1 MKKRCLLTFLSFLLL
16 ITVIASQTA
25 ITKVIRTA
33 SAETISA
40 GTTQNN
46 KIKYVDSSG
55 NALSSV
61 EINKIHTFLN
71 LLKTTKGCVVYAN
84 EIARTNHI
92 EGNIIVNNVNVPT
105 SLVIT
110 RVKDLNPDVYSYV
123 GNTTASIQLSDN
135 GKIFLGSKIQITK
148 PNGNQSI
155 INGGYS
161 NNISAISLSGEDTKK
176 NEKMILNT
184 LANISKT
191 GSTIK
196 SIADTSFFGNSTN
209 SFQSVN
215 SLLENGVVS
224 KGDVISIN
232 INYNEILNNEGSF
245 GNLINSNPG
254 VTVIVNVIFP
264 SSAPKDININKAFSS
279 NVKIP
284 TEFNPKSSY
293 IIWNFGDFAGNITIN
308 EEMLGIIVAPNAN
321 VYQAAG
327 NLNGQIISNI
337 AGNNGELHQV
347 TFREEEKEEEKTTPE
362 ETTPSESESSSPEE
376 TTPSETESTSI
387 EETTPSETESTSIE
401 ETTPAES
408 ESTSI
413 EETTPAESESI
424 SKEETTPSKTES
436 VSREETTKATEKESE
451 TQTLSQTT
459 EFSSEEETTVTPTK
473 PSSPSTGDNSIAY
486 FLMFLLIASV
496 IVGLIS
502 YAGFKKNDNK

>member
-25 ITKVIRTA
+25 ITKVIRTT

-110 RVKDLNPDVYSYV
+110 RVKDLNPDDYSYV

-148 PNGNQSI
+148 PNGNQTI

-161 NNISAISLSGEDTKK
+161 NNISAISLSEEDTKK

-184 LANISKT
+184 LDNISKT
-191 GSTIK
+191 GSAIK
-196 SIADTSFFGNSTN
+196 SIADTSFFENSTN
-209 SFQSVN
+209 SFQSLN
-215 SLLENGVVS
+215 SLLENGVVL

-232 INYNEILNNEGSF
+232 IDYNEILNNEGAF

-254 VTVIVNVIFP
+254 VTVIVNVIFS
-264 SSAPKDININKAFSS
+264 SSAPKDININKAFSL
-279 NVKIP
+279 NVKVP

-347 TFREEEKEEEKTTPE
+347 TFRDENVEEPSTPE
-362 ETTPSESESSSPEE
+362 ETTSSKQETSSP
-376 TTPSETESTSI
+376 
-387 EETTPSETESTSIE
+387 
-401 ETTPAES
+401 
-408 ESTSI
+408 

-473 PSSPSTGDNSIAY
+473 PSSPSTGDNSTAY
-486 FLMFLLIASV
+486 LLVFLLIASV
-496 IVGLIS
+496 MVGLIS

>member
-1 MKKRCLLTFLSFLLL
+1 MKKRCLLTFLPFLLL

-40 GTTQNN
+40 GTTHTN
-46 KIKYVDSSG
+46 KIKYVDSGG
-55 NALSSV
+55 NTLSSA
-61 EINKIHTFLN
+61 EINKIHTFFN

-110 RVKDLNPDVYSYV
+110 RVKDLNPDDYSYV

-148 PNGNQSI
+148 PNGNQTV

-161 NNISAISLSGEDTKK
+161 NNISAISLSEEDTNK

-191 GSTIK
+191 GSAVK
-196 SIADTSFFGNSTN
+196 SIVDTNFFEDSTN

-232 INYNEILNNEGSF
+232 INYNEILNNEGVF

-279 NVKIP
+279 NVKVP
-284 TEFNPKSSY
+284 TEFNLKSSY

-347 TFREEEKEEEKTTPE
+347 TFREEKKDEEKTTPE

-387 EETTPSETESTSIE
+387 EETTPSETESISNE
-401 ETTPAES
+401 ETTPV
-408 ESTSI
+408 
-413 EETTPAESESI
+413 ETDSA
-424 SKEETTPSKTES
+424 SKEETTPSETKS
-436 VSREETTKATEKESE
+436 VSREETTKSTEKESE
-451 TQTLSQTT
+451 TQTVPQTK
-459 EFSSEEETTVTPTK
+459 EFSSKEESTTTPIK
-473 PSSPSTGDNSIAY
+473 PSSPKTGDNSTAY
-486 FLMFLLIASV
+486 LLVFLLIASV

-502 YAGFKKNDNK
+502 YEGFKKNDNK

>member
-25 ITKVIRTA
+25 ITKVIRTT

-55 NALSSV
+55 NALSSI

-110 RVKDLNPDVYSYV
+110 RVKNLNPDDYSYV

-148 PNGNQSI
+148 PNGNQTI

-161 NNISAISLSGEDTKK
+161 NNISAISLSEKDTKK

-184 LANISKT
+184 LDNISKT
-191 GSTIK
+191 GSAIK
-196 SIADTSFFGNSTN
+196 SIADTSFFENSTN

-232 INYNEILNNEGSF
+232 IDYNEILNNEGAF

-254 VTVIVNVIFP
+254 VTVIVNVIFS
-264 SSAPKDININKAFSS
+264 SSAPKDININKAFSL
-279 NVKIP
+279 NVKVP

-347 TFREEEKEEEKTTPE
+347 TFRDENVEEPSTPE
-362 ETTPSESESSSPEE
+362 ETTSSPEE
-376 TTPSETESTSI
+376 TTPSETESITHEKTTPSETESI
-387 EETTPSETESTSIE
+387 SKEETTPFETESVSKEETTPSETES
-401 ETTPAES
+401 
-408 ESTSI
+408 
-413 EETTPAESESI
+413 I
-424 SKEETTPSKTES
+424 SKEETTKVTE
-436 VSREETTKATEKESE
+436 REKEI
-451 TQTLSQTT
+451 QTVPRTT
-459 EFSSEEETTVTPTK
+459 EIYSEEETTTTK
-473 PSSPSTGDNSIAY
+473 PNPSSPKTGDTSISY
-486 FLMFLLIASV
+486 LIIFLLIASAT
-496 IVGLIS
+496 VGLIS
-502 YAGFKKNDNK
+502 YAGFNNDKNK

>member
-110 RVKDLNPDVYSYV
+110 RVKDLNPDDYSYV

-148 PNGNQSI
+148 PNGNQTI

-161 NNISAISLSGEDTKK
+161 NNISAINLSEKDTKK

-184 LANISKT
+184 LDNISKT
-191 GSTIK
+191 GSAIK
-196 SIADTSFFGNSTN
+196 SIADTSFFENSTN

-232 INYNEILNNEGSF
+232 IDYNEILNNEGAF

-254 VTVIVNVIFP
+254 VTVIVNVIFS
-264 SSAPKDININKAFSS
+264 SSAPKDININKAFSL
-279 NVKIP
+279 NVKVP

-347 TFREEEKEEEKTTPE
+347 TFRDENVEEPSTPE
-362 ETTPSESESSSPEE
+362 ETTSSPEE
-376 TTPSETESTSI
+376 TTPSETESITHEKTTPSETESI
-387 EETTPSETESTSIE
+387 SKEETTPFETESVSKEETTPSETES
-401 ETTPAES
+401 
-408 ESTSI
+408 
-413 EETTPAESESI
+413 I
-424 SKEETTPSKTES
+424 SKEETTKVTE
-436 VSREETTKATEKESE
+436 REKEI
-451 TQTLSQTT
+451 QTVPRTT
-459 EFSSEEETTVTPTK
+459 EIYSEEETTTTK
-473 PSSPSTGDNSIAY
+473 PNPSSPKTGDTSISY
-486 FLMFLLIASV
+486 LIIFLLIASAT
-496 IVGLIS
+496 VGLIS
-502 YAGFKKNDNK
+502 YAGFNNDKNK

>member
-25 ITKVIRTA
+25 ITKVIRTT

-110 RVKDLNPDVYSYV
+110 RVKDLNPDDYSYV

-148 PNGNQSI
+148 PNGNQTI

-161 NNISAISLSGEDTKK
+161 NNISAINLSEKDTKK

-184 LANISKT
+184 LDNISKT
-191 GSTIK
+191 GSAIK
-196 SIADTSFFGNSTN
+196 SIADTSFFENSTN

-215 SLLENGVVS
+215 SLLENGIVS
-224 KGDVISIN
+224 KGDIISIN
-232 INYNEILNNEGSF
+232 IDYNEILNNEGAF

-254 VTVIVNVIFP
+254 VTVIVNVIFS
-264 SSAPKDININKAFSS
+264 SSAPKDININKAFSL
-279 NVKIP
+279 NV
-284 TEFNPKSSY
+284 F
-293 IIWNFGDFAGNITIN
+293 
-308 EEMLGIIVAPNAN
+308 
-321 VYQAAG
+321 
-327 NLNGQIISNI
+327 
-337 AGNNGELHQV
+337 
-347 TFREEEKEEEKTTPE
+347 
-362 ETTPSESESSSPEE
+362 
-376 TTPSETESTSI
+376 
-387 EETTPSETESTSIE
+387 
-401 ETTPAES
+401 
-408 ESTSI
+408 
-413 EETTPAESESI
+413 
-424 SKEETTPSKTES
+424 
-436 VSREETTKATEKESE
+436 
-451 TQTLSQTT
+451 
-459 EFSSEEETTVTPTK
+459 
-473 PSSPSTGDNSIAY
+473 PSSTISGTSSMLRSLRSLTQSLHILYGI
-486 FLMFLLIASV
+486 LVILLV
-496 IVGLIS
+496 I
-502 YAGFKKNDNK
+502 

>member
-16 ITVIASQTA
+16 ITVIASKTA
-25 ITKVIRTA
+25 IAKVIRTT

-55 NALSSV
+55 NALSSI

-110 RVKDLNPDVYSYV
+110 RVKDLNPDDYSYV

-148 PNGNQSI
+148 PNGNQTI

-161 NNISAISLSGEDTKK
+161 NNISAISLSEEETVK

-191 GSTIK
+191 GSAIK
-196 SIADTSFFGNSTN
+196 SIADTNFFGNSTN

-232 INYNEILNNEGSF
+232 IDYNEILNNEGVF

-264 SSAPKDININKAFSS
+264 SSTPKDININKAFSS

-347 TFREEEKEEEKTTPE
+347 TFREEEKEEESSTPE
-362 ETTPSESESSSPEE
+362 ETTPSESESSSPGE

-387 EETTPSETESTSIE
+387 EETTPVETDST
-401 ETTPAES
+401 
-408 ESTSI
+408 
-413 EETTPAESESI
+413 
-424 SKEETTPSKTES
+424 SKEETTSSETES
-436 VSREETTKATEKESE
+436 VSREETTKSTEKESE
-451 TQTLSQTT
+451 TQTVPQTT
-459 EFSSEEETTVTPTK
+459 EFSSEEESTTTPIK
-473 PSSPSTGDNSIAY
+473 PSSPKTGDNSNAY
-486 FLMFLLIASV
+486 LLVFLLIASV
-496 IVGLIS
+496 MIGLIS

>member
-55 NALSSV
+55 NALSSA

-110 RVKDLNPDVYSYV
+110 RVKDLNPDDYSYV

-148 PNGNQSI
+148 PNGNQTI

-161 NNISAISLSGEDTKK
+161 NNISAINLSEEDTKK

-191 GSTIK
+191 GSAIK
-196 SIADTSFFGNSTN
+196 SIADISFFENSTN

-293 IIWNFGDFAGNITIN
+293 IIWNFGDFAGNIAIN

-347 TFREEEKEEEKTTPE
+347 TFREEEKEEESSTPE

-387 EETTPSETESTSIE
+387 EETTPTET
-401 ETTPAES
+401 

>member
-25 ITKVIRTA
+25 ITKVIRTT

-40 GTTQNN
+40 STTQNN

-110 RVKDLNPDVYSYV
+110 RVKDLNPDDYSYV

-148 PNGNQSI
+148 PNGNQTI

-161 NNISAISLSGEDTKK
+161 NNISAISLSEEDTKK

-184 LANISKT
+184 LDNISKT
-191 GSTIK
+191 GSAIK
-196 SIADTSFFGNSTN
+196 SIADTSFFENSTN

-279 NVKIP
+279 NVKIL

-347 TFREEEKEEEKTTPE
+347 TFRDENVEEPSTPE
-362 ETTPSESESSSPEE
+362 ETTSSKQETSSPEE
-376 TTPSETESTSI
+376 TTPSETESITHEKTTPSETESI
-387 EETTPSETESTSIE
+387 SKEETTPFETESVSKEETTPSETES
-401 ETTPAES
+401 
-408 ESTSI
+408 
-413 EETTPAESESI
+413 I
-424 SKEETTPSKTES
+424 SKEETTKVTE
-436 VSREETTKATEKESE
+436 REKEI
-451 TQTLSQTT
+451 QTVPRTT
-459 EFSSEEETTVTPTK
+459 EIYSEEETTTTK
-473 PSSPSTGDNSIAY
+473 PNPSSPKTGDTSISY
-486 FLMFLLIASV
+486 LIIFLLIASAT
-496 IVGLIS
+496 VGLIS
-502 YAGFKKNDNK
+502 YAGFNNDKNK

>member
-110 RVKDLNPDVYSYV
+110 RVKDLNPDDYSYV

-232 INYNEILNNEGSF
+232 INYNEILNNEGDF
-245 GNLINSNPG
+245 GNLINSNLG

-264 SSAPKDININKAFSS
+264 SSTPKDININKAFSS
-279 NVKIP
+279 NVKVP

>member
-16 ITVIASQTA
+16 ITVIASKTA
-25 ITKVIRTA
+25 IAKVIRTT

-55 NALSSV
+55 NALSSI

-110 RVKDLNPDVYSYV
+110 RVKDLNPDDYSYV

-148 PNGNQSI
+148 PNGNQTI

-161 NNISAISLSGEDTKK
+161 NNISAISLSEEETVK

-191 GSTIK
+191 GSAVK
-196 SIADTSFFGNSTN
+196 SIVDTNFFGNSTN

-232 INYNEILNNEGSF
+232 IDYNEILNNEGVF

-264 SSAPKDININKAFSS
+264 SSTPKDININKAFSS

-347 TFREEEKEEEKTTPE
+347 TFREEEKEEESSTPE
-362 ETTPSESESSSPEE
+362 ETTPSESESSSPGE

-387 EETTPSETESTSIE
+387 EETTPVETDST
-401 ETTPAES
+401 
-408 ESTSI
+408 
-413 EETTPAESESI
+413 
-424 SKEETTPSKTES
+424 SKEETTSSETES
-436 VSREETTKATEKESE
+436 VSREETTKSTEKESE
-451 TQTLSQTT
+451 TQTVPQTT
-459 EFSSEEETTVTPTK
+459 EFSSEEESTTTPIK
-473 PSSPSTGDNSIAY
+473 PSSPKTGDNSNAY
-486 FLMFLLIASV
+486 LLVFLLIASV
-496 IVGLIS
+496 MIGLIS
-502 YAGFKKNDNK
+502 YAGFKKNYNNLDNIF

>member
-55 NALSSV
+55 NALSSA
-61 EINKIHTFLN
+61 EINKIHTFFN

-110 RVKDLNPDVYSYV
+110 RVKDLNPDDYSYV

-148 PNGNQSI
+148 PNGNQTI

-161 NNISAISLSGEDTKK
+161 NNISAINLSEEDTKK

-293 IIWNFGDFAGNITIN
+293 IIWNFGDFAGNIAIN

-347 TFREEEKEEEKTTPE
+347 TFREEEKEEESSTPE
-362 ETTPSESESSSPEE
+362 ETTPSESESSSPGE
-376 TTPSETESTSI
+376 TTPSETESISK
-387 EETTPSETESTSIE
+387 EETTPTET
-401 ETTPAES
+401 

>member
-16 ITVIASQTA
+16 ITVIASQTS

-46 KIKYVDSSG
+46 KIKYVNSSG
-55 NALSSV
+55 NALSSA

-110 RVKDLNPDVYSYV
+110 RVKDLNPDDYSYV

-148 PNGNQSI
+148 PNGNQTI

-161 NNISAISLSGEDTKK
+161 NNISAISLSEEETAKK
-176 NEKMILNT
+176 EKLILNT

-191 GSTIK
+191 GSAVK

-209 SFQSVN
+209 SFKSVN
-215 SLLENGVVS
+215 SLLEKSAVS

-232 INYNEILNNEGSF
+232 IDYNEILNNEGVF

-264 SSAPKDININKAFSS
+264 SSGLKDININKAFSS
-279 NVKIP
+279 NVKVP

-293 IIWNFGDFAGNITIN
+293 IIWNFGDFDGNITIN

-347 TFREEEKEEEKTTPE
+347 TFREEEKEEESSTPE

-387 EETTPSETESTSIE
+387 EETTPVETDST
-401 ETTPAES
+401 
-408 ESTSI
+408 
-413 EETTPAESESI
+413 
-424 SKEETTPSKTES
+424 SKEETTSSETES

>member
-25 ITKVIRTA
+25 ITKVIRTT

-110 RVKDLNPDVYSYV
+110 RVKDLNPDDYSYV

-148 PNGNQSI
+148 PNGNQTI

-161 NNISAISLSGEDTKK
+161 NNISAINLSEKDTKK

-184 LANISKT
+184 LDNISKT
-191 GSTIK
+191 GSAIK
-196 SIADTSFFGNSTN
+196 SIADTSFFENSTN

-215 SLLENGVVS
+215 SLLENGIVS

-232 INYNEILNNEGSF
+232 IDYNEILNNEGAF

-254 VTVIVNVIFP
+254 VTVIVNVIFS
-264 SSAPKDININKAFSS
+264 SSAPKDININKAFSL
-279 NVKIP
+279 NVKVP

-408 ESTSI
+408 ES
-413 EETTPAESESI
+413 I

>member
-25 ITKVIRTA
+25 ITKVIRTT

-40 GTTQNN
+40 SITQNK

-55 NALSSV
+55 NALSSA

-110 RVKDLNPDVYSYV
+110 RVKNLNPDDYSYV

-148 PNGNQSI
+148 PNGNQTI

-161 NNISAISLSGEDTKK
+161 NNISAISLSEEDTKK

-184 LANISKT
+184 LDNISKT
-191 GSTIK
+191 GSAIK
-196 SIADTSFFGNSTN
+196 SIADTSFFENSTN

-215 SLLENGVVS
+215 SLLENGIVS

-232 INYNEILNNEGSF
+232 IDYNEILNNEGAF

-254 VTVIVNVIFP
+254 VTVIVNVIFS

-347 TFREEEKEEEKTTPE
+347 TFREEPSEEPSTPE

-376 TTPSETESTSI
+376 TTPFETESVSK
-387 EETTPSETESTSIE
+387 EETTPSETESVSKE
-401 ETTPAES
+401 ETTPAE
-408 ESTSI
+408 T
-413 EETTPAESESI
+413 ESI
-424 SKEETTPSKTES
+424 SKEETTPS
-436 VSREETTKATEKESE
+436 ESE
-451 TQTLSQTT
+451 NISTEAIVESSENESEIQTVTRT
-459 EFSSEEETTVTPTK
+459 PEISSEEEKIPK
-473 PSSPSTGDNSIAY
+473 TGDNY
-486 FLMFLLIASV
+486 TVYLFLALLVVSSSAIV
-496 IVGLIS
+496 IIYRNL
-502 YAGFKKNDNK
+502 KNNANTK

>member
-25 ITKVIRTA
+25 ITKIIKTA
-33 SAETISA
+33 NAETISA

-55 NALSSV
+55 NALSSA

-110 RVKDLNPDVYSYV
+110 RVKDLNPDDYSYV

-148 PNGNQSI
+148 PNGNQTI

-184 LANISKT
+184 LDNISKT

-387 EETTPSETESTSIE
+387 EETTPTET
-401 ETTPAES
+401 

-496 IVGLIS
+496 IVELIS

>member
-110 RVKDLNPDVYSYV
+110 RVKDLNPDDYSYV

-148 PNGNQSI
+148 PNGNQTI

-161 NNISAISLSGEDTKK
+161 NNISAINLSEKDTKK

-184 LANISKT
+184 LDNISKT
-191 GSTIK
+191 GSAIK
-196 SIADTSFFGNSTN
+196 SIADTSFFENSTN

-232 INYNEILNNEGSF
+232 IDYNEILNNEGAF

-254 VTVIVNVIFP
+254 VTVIVNVIFS
-264 SSAPKDININKAFSS
+264 SSAPKDININKAFSL
-279 NVKIP
+279 NVKVP

-347 TFREEEKEEEKTTPE
+347 TFRDENVEEPSTPE
-362 ETTPSESESSSPEE
+362 ETTSSPEE
-376 TTPSETESTSI
+376 TTPSETESITHEKTTPSETESI
-387 EETTPSETESTSIE
+387 SKEETIPFETESVSKEETTPSETES
-401 ETTPAES
+401 
-408 ESTSI
+408 
-413 EETTPAESESI
+413 I
-424 SKEETTPSKTES
+424 SKEETTKVTE
-436 VSREETTKATEKESE
+436 REKEI
-451 TQTLSQTT
+451 QTVPRTT
-459 EFSSEEETTVTPTK
+459 EIYSEEETTTTK
-473 PSSPSTGDNSIAY
+473 PNPSSPKTGDTSISY
-486 FLMFLLIASV
+486 LIIFLLIASAT
-496 IVGLIS
+496 VGLIS
-502 YAGFKKNDNK
+502 YAGFNNDKNK

>member
-110 RVKDLNPDVYSYV
+110 RVKDLNPDDYSYV

-408 ESTSI
+408 ES
-413 EETTPAESESI
+413 I

>member
-1 MKKRCLLTFLSFLLL
+1 M
-16 ITVIASQTA
+16 
-25 ITKVIRTA
+25 
-33 SAETISA
+33 
-40 GTTQNN
+40 
-46 KIKYVDSSG
+46 
-55 NALSSV
+55 
-61 EINKIHTFLN
+61 
-71 LLKTTKGCVVYAN
+71 
-84 EIARTNHI
+84 
-92 EGNIIVNNVNVPT
+92 
-105 SLVIT
+105 
-110 RVKDLNPDVYSYV
+110 
-123 GNTTASIQLSDN
+123 
-135 GKIFLGSKIQITK
+135 
-148 PNGNQSI
+148 
-155 INGGYS
+155 
-161 NNISAISLSGEDTKK
+161 
-176 NEKMILNT
+176 
-184 LANISKT
+184 
-191 GSTIK
+191 
-196 SIADTSFFGNSTN
+196 
-209 SFQSVN
+209 N

-232 INYNEILNNEGSF
+232 IDYNEILNNEGDF
-245 GNLINSNPG
+245 GNLINSNLG

-264 SSAPKDININKAFSS
+264 SSTPKDININKAFSS
-279 NVKIP
+279 NVKVP

-347 TFREEEKEEEKTTPE
+347 TFREEEKEEESSTPE

-387 EETTPSETESTSIE
+387 EETTPTET
-401 ETTPAES
+401 

-473 PSSPSTGDNSIAY
+473 PS
-486 FLMFLLIASV
+486 L
-496 IVGLIS
+496 
-502 YAGFKKNDNK
+502 KK

>member
-25 ITKVIRTA
+25 ITKVIRTT
-33 SAETISA
+33 SAETIYA

-55 NALSSV
+55 NALSSA

-110 RVKDLNPDVYSYV
+110 RVKDLKPNDYSYV

-148 PNGNQSI
+148 PNGNQTI

-161 NNISAISLSGEDTKK
+161 NNISAISLSEEDTKK

-279 NVKIP
+279 NVKIL

-347 TFREEEKEEEKTTPE
+347 TFRDEEKEEESSTPE
-362 ETTPSESESSSPEE
+362 ETTPSESESSSPGE

-387 EETTPSETESTSIE
+387 EETTPSETESISNE
-401 ETTPAES
+401 ETTPVETD
-408 ESTSI
+408 ST
-413 EETTPAESESI
+413 
-424 SKEETTPSKTES
+424 SKEETTSSEIES
-436 VSREETTKATEKESE
+436 VSREETTKSTEKESE
-451 TQTLSQTT
+451 TQTVPQTT
-459 EFSSEEETTVTPTK
+459 EFSFEEESTTTPIT
-473 PSSPSTGDNSIAY
+473 PSSPKTGDNFTAY
-486 FLMFLLIASV
+486 LLVFLLIASV
-496 IVGLIS
+496 MVGLIS

>member
-1 MKKRCLLTFLSFLLL
+1 MKKRCLLTFLPFLLL

-40 GTTQNN
+40 GTTHTN
-46 KIKYVDSSG
+46 KIKYVDSGG
-55 NALSSV
+55 NTLSSA

-110 RVKDLNPDVYSYV
+110 RVKDLNPDDYSYV

-148 PNGNQSI
+148 PNGNQTI

-161 NNISAISLSGEDTKK
+161 NNISAISLSEEETVK

-191 GSTIK
+191 GSAVK
-196 SIADTSFFGNSTN
+196 SIVDTNFFGNSTN

-215 SLLENGVVS
+215 SLLENGSVS

-232 INYNEILNNEGSF
+232 IDYNEILNNEGAF

-264 SSAPKDININKAFSS
+264 SSAPKDININKAFSL
-279 NVKIP
+279 NVNVP

-293 IIWNFGDFAGNITIN
+293 IIWNFGNFAGNITIN

-347 TFREEEKEEEKTTPE
+347 TFREEEKEEESSTPE
-362 ETTPSESESSSPEE
+362 ETTPSESESSSPGE

-387 EETTPSETESTSIE
+387 EETTPSETESISNE
-401 ETTPAES
+401 ETTPVETD
-408 ESTSI
+408 ST
-413 EETTPAESESI
+413 
-424 SKEETTPSKTES
+424 SKEETTSSETES
-436 VSREETTKATEKESE
+436 VSREETTKSTEKESE
-451 TQTLSQTT
+451 TQTVPQTT
-459 EFSSEEETTVTPTK
+459 EFSSEEESTTTPIT
-473 PSSPSTGDNSIAY
+473 PSSPKTGDNSNAY
-486 FLMFLLIASV
+486 LLVFLLIASV
-496 IVGLIS
+496 MVGLIS

>member
-33 SAETISA
+33 SVETISA

-55 NALSSV
+55 NALSSA

-71 LLKTTKGCVVYAN
+71 LLKTTKVCVVYAN

-110 RVKDLNPDVYSYV
+110 RVKDLNPDDYSYV

-148 PNGNQSI
+148 PNGNQTI

-161 NNISAISLSGEDTKK
+161 NNIAAISLSEEETAKK
-176 NEKMILNT
+176 EKLILNT

-191 GSTIK
+191 GSAVK

-209 SFQSVN
+209 SFKSVN
-215 SLLENGVVS
+215 SLLEKSAVS

-232 INYNEILNNEGSF
+232 IDYNEILNNEGVF

-264 SSAPKDININKAFSS
+264 SSGLKDININKAFSS
-279 NVKIP
+279 NVKVP

-293 IIWNFGDFAGNITIN
+293 IIWNFGDFDGNITIN

-376 TTPSETESTSI
+376 TTPSETESISK
-387 EETTPSETESTSIE
+387 EETTPTET
-401 ETTPAES
+401 

>member
-16 ITVIASQTA
+16 ITVIASKTA
-25 ITKVIRTA
+25 IAKVIRTT

-40 GTTQNN
+40 GTTHTN
-46 KIKYVDSSG
+46 KIKYVDSGG
-55 NALSSV
+55 NTLSSA

-110 RVKDLNPDVYSYV
+110 RVKDLNPDDYSYV

-148 PNGNQSI
+148 PNGNQTI

-161 NNISAISLSGEDTKK
+161 NNISAISLSEEETVK

-191 GSTIK
+191 GSAVK
-196 SIADTSFFGNSTN
+196 SIVDTNFFGNSTN

-215 SLLENGVVS
+215 SLLEKGVVS

-232 INYNEILNNEGSF
+232 IDYNEILNNEGVF

-264 SSAPKDININKAFSS
+264 SSTPKDININKAFSS

-293 IIWNFGDFAGNITIN
+293 IIWNFGNFAGNITIN
-308 EEMLGIIVAPNAN
+308 EEMLGIIVAPNAD

-347 TFREEEKEEEKTTPE
+347 TFREEEKEEESSTPE
-362 ETTPSESESSSPEE
+362 ETTPSESESSSPGE

-387 EETTPSETESTSIE
+387 EETTPVETDST
-401 ETTPAES
+401 
-408 ESTSI
+408 
-413 EETTPAESESI
+413 
-424 SKEETTPSKTES
+424 SKEETTSSETES
-436 VSREETTKATEKESE
+436 VSREETTKSTEKESE
-451 TQTLSQTT
+451 TQTVPQTT
-459 EFSSEEETTVTPTK
+459 EFSSEEESTTTPIK
-473 PSSPSTGDNSIAY
+473 PSSPKTGDNSNAY
-486 FLMFLLIASV
+486 LLVFLLIASV
-496 IVGLIS
+496 MIGLIS

>member
-1 MKKRCLLTFLSFLLL
+1 MKKRCLLTFLPFLLL

-40 GTTQNN
+40 GTTHTN
-46 KIKYVDSSG
+46 KIKYVDSGG
-55 NALSSV
+55 NTLSSA
-61 EINKIHTFLN
+61 EINKIHTFFN

-110 RVKDLNPDVYSYV
+110 RVKDLNPDDYSYV
-123 GNTTASIQLSDN
+123 GNTAASIQLSDN

-148 PNGNQSI
+148 PNENQTI

-161 NNISAISLSGEDTKK
+161 NNISAISLSEEDTKK

-191 GSTIK
+191 GSAIK
-196 SIADTSFFGNSTN
+196 SIADTSFFENSTN

-215 SLLENGVVS
+215 SLLEKGVVS

-232 INYNEILNNEGSF
+232 INYNEILNNEGAF

-264 SSAPKDININKAFSS
+264 SSTPKDININKAFSS

-347 TFREEEKEEEKTTPE
+347 TFREEKKEEESSTPE
-362 ETTPSESESSSPEE
+362 ETTPSESESSSPGE

-387 EETTPSETESTSIE
+387 EETTPVETDST
-401 ETTPAES
+401 
-408 ESTSI
+408 
-413 EETTPAESESI
+413 
-424 SKEETTPSKTES
+424 SKEETTSSETES
-436 VSREETTKATEKESE
+436 VSREETTKSTEKESE
-451 TQTLSQTT
+451 TQTVPQTT
-459 EFSSEEETTVTPTK
+459 EFSSEEESTTTPIK
-473 PSSPSTGDNSIAY
+473 PSSPKTGDNSTAY
-486 FLMFLLIASV
+486 LLVVLLIVSV
-496 IVGLIS
+496 MVGLIS

>member
-55 NALSSV
+55 NALSSA

-110 RVKDLNPDVYSYV
+110 RVKDLNPDDYSYV

-148 PNGNQSI
+148 PNGNQTI

-161 NNISAISLSGEDTKK
+161 NNISAINLSEKDTKK

-184 LANISKT
+184 LDNISKT
-191 GSTIK
+191 GSAIK
-196 SIADTSFFGNSTN
+196 SIADTSFFENSTN

-215 SLLENGVVS
+215 SLLENGIVS

-232 INYNEILNNEGSF
+232 IDYNEILNNEGAF

-254 VTVIVNVIFP
+254 VTVIVNVIFS
-264 SSAPKDININKAFSS
+264 SSAPKDININKAFSL
-279 NVKIP
+279 NVKVP

-347 TFREEEKEEEKTTPE
+347 TFRDEEKEEESSTPE
-362 ETTPSESESSSPEE
+362 ETTPSESESSSPGE

-387 EETTPSETESTSIE
+387 EETTPSETKSISNE
-401 ETTPAES
+401 ETTPVETD
-408 ESTSI
+408 ST
-413 EETTPAESESI
+413 
-424 SKEETTPSKTES
+424 SKEETTSSETES
-436 VSREETTKATEKESE
+436 VSREETTKSTEKESE
-451 TQTLSQTT
+451 TQTVPQTT
-459 EFSSEEETTVTPTK
+459 EFSSEEESTTTPIT
-473 PSSPSTGDNSIAY
+473 PSSPKTGDNSNAY
-486 FLMFLLIASV
+486 LLVFLLIASV
-496 IVGLIS
+496 MVGLIS

>member
-1 MKKRCLLTFLSFLLL
+1 MKKRCLLTFLPFLLL

-40 GTTQNN
+40 GTTHTN
-46 KIKYVDSSG
+46 KIKYVDSGG
-55 NALSSV
+55 NTLSSA

-110 RVKDLNPDVYSYV
+110 RVKNLNPDDYSYV

-148 PNGNQSI
+148 PNGNQTI

-161 NNISAISLSGEDTKK
+161 NNISAISLSEEETVK

-191 GSTIK
+191 GSAVK
-196 SIADTSFFGNSTN
+196 SIVDTNFFGNSTN

-215 SLLENGVVS
+215 SLLEKGVVS

-232 INYNEILNNEGSF
+232 IDYNEILNNEGVF

-264 SSAPKDININKAFSS
+264 SSTPKDININKAFSS

-293 IIWNFGDFAGNITIN
+293 IIWNFGNFAGNITIN
-308 EEMLGIIVAPNAN
+308 EEMLGIIVAPNAD

-347 TFREEEKEEEKTTPE
+347 TFREEEKEEESSTPE
-362 ETTPSESESSSPEE
+362 ETTPSESESSSPGE

-387 EETTPSETESTSIE
+387 EETTPVETDST
-401 ETTPAES
+401 
-408 ESTSI
+408 
-413 EETTPAESESI
+413 
-424 SKEETTPSKTES
+424 SKEETTSSETES
-436 VSREETTKATEKESE
+436 VSREETTKSIEKESE
-451 TQTLSQTT
+451 TQTVPQTT
-459 EFSSEEETTVTPTK
+459 EFSSEEESTTTPIK
-473 PSSPSTGDNSIAY
+473 PSSPKTGDNSTAY
-486 FLMFLLIASV
+486 LLVFLLIVSV
-496 IVGLIS
+496 MVGLIS

>member
-1 MKKRCLLTFLSFLLL
+1 MKKRHLLTFFSFLLL
-16 ITVIASQTA
+16 ITVVASQTA

-33 SAETISA
+33 NAETISA

-46 KIKYVDSSG
+46 KIKYIDSSG
-55 NALSSV
+55 NILSTD
-61 EINKIHTFLN
+61 EINKIHNFLN

-110 RVKDLNPDVYSYV
+110 RVKELNPDDYSYI
-123 GNTTASIQLSDN
+123 GNTTAPIQLSDN
-135 GKIFLGSKIQITK
+135 GKIFLGSKIQINK
-148 PNGNQSI
+148 PNGNQTI

-161 NNISAISLSGEDTKK
+161 NNISAISLSDEETDKNKK
-176 NEKMILNT
+176 KILNT

-191 GSTIK
+191 GSAVK
-196 SIADTSFFGNSTN
+196 SIADTNFFGNSTN

-232 INYNEILNNEGSF
+232 IDYNEILNNEGAF

-264 SSAPKDININKAFSS
+264 NSAPKDINIYKAFSS
-279 NVKIP
+279 NVKVH

-347 TFREEEKEEEKTTPE
+347 TFREEEKEEESSTPE

-376 TTPSETESTSI
+376 TTPSETESVSK
-387 EETTPSETESTSIE
+387 EETTPSETESI
-401 ETTPAES
+401 
-408 ESTSI
+408 
-413 EETTPAESESI
+413 
-424 SKEETTPSKTES
+424 
-436 VSREETTKATEKESE
+436 SREETTKETE
-451 TQTLSQTT
+451 TQSLPRTT
-459 EFSSEEETTVTPTK
+459 EFSSEEETIPTQPK
-473 PSSPSTGDNSIAY
+473 PSSPKTGDNSIAHL
-486 FLMFLLIASV
+486 FLFLLIASI
-496 IVGLIS
+496 IVALMS
-502 YAGFKKNDNK
+502 YIGFKKNDNK

>member
-1 MKKRCLLTFLSFLLL
+1 M
-16 ITVIASQTA
+16 
-25 ITKVIRTA
+25 
-33 SAETISA
+33 
-40 GTTQNN
+40 
-46 KIKYVDSSG
+46 
-55 NALSSV
+55 
-61 EINKIHTFLN
+61 
-71 LLKTTKGCVVYAN
+71 
-84 EIARTNHI
+84 
-92 EGNIIVNNVNVPT
+92 
-105 SLVIT
+105 VIT
-110 RVKDLNPDVYSYV
+110 RVKDLNPDDYSYV

-148 PNGNQSI
+148 PNGNQTI

-161 NNISAISLSGEDTKK
+161 NNISAISLSEEETVK

-191 GSTIK
+191 GSAVK
-196 SIADTSFFGNSTN
+196 SIVDTNFFGNSTN

-215 SLLENGVVS
+215 NLLENGVVS

-232 INYNEILNNEGSF
+232 IDYNEILNNEGVF

-264 SSAPKDININKAFSS
+264 SSTPKDININKAFSS

-308 EEMLGIIVAPNAN
+308 EEMLGIIVAPNAD

-327 NLNGQIISNI
+327 NLNGQIISNV

-347 TFREEEKEEEKTTPE
+347 TFREEKKEEESSTPE
-362 ETTPSESESSSPEE
+362 ETTPSEPESSSPGE

-387 EETTPSETESTSIE
+387 EETTPVETDST
-401 ETTPAES
+401 
-408 ESTSI
+408 
-413 EETTPAESESI
+413 
-424 SKEETTPSKTES
+424 SKEETTSSETES
-436 VSREETTKATEKESE
+436 VSREETTKSTEKESE
-451 TQTLSQTT
+451 TQTVPQTT
-459 EFSSEEETTVTPTK
+459 EFSSEEESTTTPIK
-473 PSSPSTGDNSIAY
+473 PSSPKTGDNSTAY
-486 FLMFLLIASV
+486 LLVFLLIVSV
-496 IVGLIS
+496 MVGLIS

>member
-1 MKKRCLLTFLSFLLL
+1 MKKRCLLTFLPFLLL

-40 GTTQNN
+40 GTTHTN
-46 KIKYVDSSG
+46 KIKYVDSGG
-55 NALSSV
+55 NTLSSA

-110 RVKDLNPDVYSYV
+110 RVKDLNPDDYSYV

-148 PNGNQSI
+148 PNGNQTI

-161 NNISAISLSGEDTKK
+161 NNISAISLSEEDTNK

-191 GSTIK
+191 GSAVK
-196 SIADTSFFGNSTN
+196 SIVDTNFFGNSTN

-215 SLLENGVVS
+215 SLLEKGVVS

-232 INYNEILNNEGSF
+232 IDYNEILNNEGVF

-264 SSAPKDININKAFSS
+264 SSTPKDININKAFSS

-293 IIWNFGDFAGNITIN
+293 IIWNFGNFAGNITIN
-308 EEMLGIIVAPNAN
+308 EEMLGIIVAPNAD

-347 TFREEEKEEEKTTPE
+347 TFREEEKEEESSTPE
-362 ETTPSESESSSPEE
+362 ETTPSESESSSPGE

-387 EETTPSETESTSIE
+387 EETTPVETDST
-401 ETTPAES
+401 
-408 ESTSI
+408 
-413 EETTPAESESI
+413 
-424 SKEETTPSKTES
+424 SKEETTSSETES
-436 VSREETTKATEKESE
+436 VSREETTKSIEKESE
-451 TQTLSQTT
+451 TQTVPQTT
-459 EFSSEEETTVTPTK
+459 EFSSEEESTTTPIK
-473 PSSPSTGDNSIAY
+473 PSSPKTGDNSTAY
-486 FLMFLLIASV
+486 LLVFLLIVSV
-496 IVGLIS
+496 MVGLIS

>member
-1 MKKRCLLTFLSFLLL
+1 MKKRCLLTFLPFLLL

-40 GTTQNN
+40 GTTHTN
-46 KIKYVDSSG
+46 KIKYVDSGG
-55 NALSSV
+55 NTLSSA

-110 RVKDLNPDVYSYV
+110 RVKDLNPDDYSYV

-148 PNGNQSI
+148 PNGNQTI

-161 NNISAISLSGEDTKK
+161 NNISAISLSEEETVK

-191 GSTIK
+191 GSAVK
-196 SIADTSFFGNSTN
+196 SIVDTNFFGNSTN

-215 SLLENGVVS
+215 SLLEKGVVS

-232 INYNEILNNEGSF
+232 IDYNEILNNEGVF

-264 SSAPKDININKAFSS
+264 SLTPKDININKAFSS

-293 IIWNFGDFAGNITIN
+293 IIWNFGNFAGNITIN
-308 EEMLGIIVAPNAN
+308 EEMLGIIVAPNAD

-347 TFREEEKEEEKTTPE
+347 TFREEEKEEESSTPE
-362 ETTPSESESSSPEE
+362 ETTPSESESSSPGE

-387 EETTPSETESTSIE
+387 EETTPVETDST
-401 ETTPAES
+401 
-408 ESTSI
+408 
-413 EETTPAESESI
+413 
-424 SKEETTPSKTES
+424 SKEETTSSETES
-436 VSREETTKATEKESE
+436 VSREETTKSIEKESE
-451 TQTLSQTT
+451 TQTVPQTT
-459 EFSSEEETTVTPTK
+459 EFSSEEESTTTPIK
-473 PSSPSTGDNSIAY
+473 PSSPKTGDNSTAY
-486 FLMFLLIASV
+486 LLVFLLIVSV
-496 IVGLIS
+496 MVGLIS

>member
-110 RVKDLNPDVYSYV
+110 RVKDLNPDDYSYV

-148 PNGNQSI
+148 PNGNQTI

-161 NNISAISLSGEDTKK
+161 NNISAISLSVEDTKK

-264 SSAPKDININKAFSS
+264 SSVPKDININKAFSS

-284 TEFNPKSSY
+284 TEFNSKSSY

-347 TFREEEKEEEKTTPE
+347 TFREEEKEEESSTPE

-387 EETTPSETESTSIE
+387 EETTPSETESISNE
-401 ETTPAES
+401 ETTPVETD
-408 ESTSI
+408 ST
-413 EETTPAESESI
+413 
-424 SKEETTPSKTES
+424 SKEETTSSETES
-436 VSREETTKATEKESE
+436 VSREETTKSTEKESE
-451 TQTLSQTT
+451 TQTVPQTT
-459 EFSSEEETTVTPTK
+459 DFSSEEESTTTPIK
-473 PSSPSTGDNSIAY
+473 PSSPKTGDNSTAY
-486 FLMFLLIASV
+486 LLVFLLIASV

>member
-1 MKKRCLLTFLSFLLL
+1 M
-16 ITVIASQTA
+16 
-25 ITKVIRTA
+25 
-33 SAETISA
+33 
-40 GTTQNN
+40 
-46 KIKYVDSSG
+46 
-55 NALSSV
+55 
-61 EINKIHTFLN
+61 
-71 LLKTTKGCVVYAN
+71 
-84 EIARTNHI
+84 
-92 EGNIIVNNVNVPT
+92 
-105 SLVIT
+105 VIT
-110 RVKDLNPDVYSYV
+110 RVKDLNPDDYSYV

-148 PNGNQSI
+148 PNGNQTI

-161 NNISAISLSGEDTKK
+161 NNIAAISLSEEETAKK
-176 NEKMILNT
+176 EKLILNT

-191 GSTIK
+191 GSAVK

-209 SFQSVN
+209 SFKSVN
-215 SLLENGVVS
+215 SLLEKSAVS

-232 INYNEILNNEGSF
+232 IDYNEILNNEGVF

-264 SSAPKDININKAFSS
+264 SSGLKDININKAFSS
-279 NVKIP
+279 NVKVP

-293 IIWNFGDFAGNITIN
+293 IIWNFGDFDGNITIN

-347 TFREEEKEEEKTTPE
+347 TFREEEKEEESSTPE

-387 EETTPSETESTSIE
+387 EETTPVETDST
-401 ETTPAES
+401 
-408 ESTSI
+408 
-413 EETTPAESESI
+413 
-424 SKEETTPSKTES
+424 SKEETTSSETES

>member
-25 ITKVIRTA
+25 ITKVIRTT

-84 EIARTNHI
+84 EIARTTHI

-110 RVKDLNPDVYSYV
+110 RVKDLNPDDYSYV

-148 PNGNQSI
+148 PNGNQTI

-161 NNISAISLSGEDTKK
+161 NNISAISLSEEDTKK

-184 LANISKT
+184 LDNISKT
-191 GSTIK
+191 GSAIK
-196 SIADTSFFGNSTN
+196 SIADTSFFENSTN
-209 SFQSVN
+209 SFQSLN

-232 INYNEILNNEGSF
+232 IDYNEILNNEGAF

-254 VTVIVNVIFP
+254 VTVIVNVIFS
-264 SSAPKDININKAFSS
+264 SSAPKDININKAFSL
-279 NVKIP
+279 NVKVP

-347 TFREEEKEEEKTTPE
+347 TFRDENVEEPSTPE
-362 ETTPSESESSSPEE
+362 ETTSSKQETSSPEE
-376 TTPSETESTSI
+376 TTPSETESISK
-387 EETTPSETESTSIE
+387 EETTPTET
-401 ETTPAES
+401 

-473 PSSPSTGDNSIAY
+473 PSSPSTGDNSTAY
-486 FLMFLLIASV
+486 LLVFLLIALV
-496 IVGLIS
+496 MVGLIS

>member
-1 MKKRCLLTFLSFLLL
+1 MKKRCLLTFLPFLLL

-40 GTTQNN
+40 GTTHTN
-46 KIKYVDSSG
+46 KIKYVDSGG
-55 NALSSV
+55 NTLSSA

-110 RVKDLNPDVYSYV
+110 RVKDLNPDDYSYV

-148 PNGNQSI
+148 PNGNQTI

-161 NNISAISLSGEDTKK
+161 NNISAISLSEEETVK

-191 GSTIK
+191 GSAVK
-196 SIADTSFFGNSTN
+196 SIVDTNFFGNSTN

-215 SLLENGVVS
+215 SLLEKGVVS

-232 INYNEILNNEGSF
+232 IDYNEILNNEGVF

-264 SSAPKDININKAFSS
+264 SSTPKDININKAFSS

-293 IIWNFGDFAGNITIN
+293 IIWNFGNFAGNITIN
-308 EEMLGIIVAPNAN
+308 EEMLGIIVAPNAD

-347 TFREEEKEEEKTTPE
+347 TFREEEKEEESSTPE
-362 ETTPSESESSSPEE
+362 ETTPSESESSSPGE

-387 EETTPSETESTSIE
+387 EETTPVETDST
-401 ETTPAES
+401 
-408 ESTSI
+408 
-413 EETTPAESESI
+413 
-424 SKEETTPSKTES
+424 SKEETTSSETES
-436 VSREETTKATEKESE
+436 VSREETTKSIEKESE
-451 TQTLSQTT
+451 TQTVPQTT
-459 EFSSEEETTVTPTK
+459 EFSSEEESTTTPIK
-473 PSSPSTGDNSIAY
+473 PSSPKTGDNSTAY
-486 FLMFLLIASV
+486 LLVFLLIVSV
-496 IVGLIS
+496 MVGLIS